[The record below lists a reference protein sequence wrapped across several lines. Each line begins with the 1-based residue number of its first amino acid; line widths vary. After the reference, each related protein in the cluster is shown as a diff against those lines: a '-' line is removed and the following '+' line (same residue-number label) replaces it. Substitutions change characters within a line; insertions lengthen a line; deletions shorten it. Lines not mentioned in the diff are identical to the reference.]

1 MDFDSATSSSS
12 GSDYSAAR
20 VGWCFQTIFGD
31 ELVVKMVVI
40 DATII
45 DHESEN
51 SNPKSSWRGDGREVE
66 VIAHCQFNL
75 RAALEGILE
84 AVEEDVDEFLY
95 GLSAGCCT
103 VATAKESLRT
113 N

>member
-45 DHESEN
+45 DHEGEN

-66 VIAHCQFNL
+66 VVAHCQFNL